1 MQKYQSLVFLD
12 PDTEKTFHVYQGNM
26 EYRQGRGNGWFVL
39 AISSDDAGGEEENM
53 EAFLLEV
60 ASDLIGSTEQTRGV
74 RVVNLLVPTDEEGEE
89 EE

>member
-1 MQKYQSLVFLD
+1 MDGLCWL
-12 PDTEKTFHVYQGNM
+12 
-26 EYRQGRGNGWFVL
+26 L

>member
-1 MQKYQSLVFLD
+1 
-12 PDTEKTFHVYQGNM
+12 
-26 EYRQGRGNGWFVL
+26 VL

-74 RVVNLLVPTDEEGEE
+74 RVVNLLVPTEEEGEE
-89 EE
+89 